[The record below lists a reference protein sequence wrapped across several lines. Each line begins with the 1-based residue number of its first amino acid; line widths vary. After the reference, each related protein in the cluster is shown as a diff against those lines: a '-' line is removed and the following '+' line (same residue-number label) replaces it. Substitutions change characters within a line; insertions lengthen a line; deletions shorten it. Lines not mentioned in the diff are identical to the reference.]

1 MPRCGPITRAGTLA
15 SKWGG
20 SSRTFEWALAPRVIR
35 RSEFRFDAR
44 DPAADG
50 GSHPRTD
57 HPTRMQEYHDES
69 GDYGIMVL
77 WSSKTHADA
86 AAGVVSPVLNAALA
100 EAGATSERRRLF
112 EVLQLRSEPSL
123 TG

>member
-1 MPRCGPITRAGTLA
+1 MNLRLVEFNLGTA
-15 SKWGG
+15 
-20 SSRTFEWALAPRVIR
+20 
-35 RSEFRFDAR
+35 AR
-44 DPAADG
+44 DPAGEIANRVAPFLRAQPGCERCEFFGD
-50 GSHPRTD
+50 
-57 HPTRMQEYHDES
+57 DES

-100 EAGATSERRRLF
+100 QAGATSDRRRLF